1 MRVACPVCHK
11 AYKINEDRLPANK
24 EVSFPCPSC
33 KKGVIRI
40 DRKTQAH
47 TKAVEAQKEVTRETP
62 LPKEQGSQVPKD
74 QVLSRA
80 SKDFAPMSHSVFKA
94 LDIVSNPNANFRE
107 LADIVSTD
115 QALAARVLKLANS
128 AYYGLKGN
136 VSSIQHACSLL
147 GFKPLGE
154 LITIAGTSGLLSS
167 RLRGYGM
174 KAGDLWRHSLAT
186 AFGAKTIANM
196 KMPELADAAFAAGL
210 IHDAGKILLDPY
222 VQEKKELFERFMEK
236 GRRSY
241 LDAETEILGFDH
253 SEITHEMCKRWNI
266 PKDLSLAVRYH
277 HYPSRTKDNTLAY
290 LVHMADFLALTSPIA
305 DSNEAMCIQRDDKAL
320 ALLDLRQED
329 LGAIMYEAIHSAEEI
344 TEHL

>member
-11 AYKINEDRLPANK
+11 SYRINEGRLPANK
-24 EVSFPCPSC
+24 EICFPCPSC

-40 DRKTQAH
+40 NWNTQAYI
-47 TKAVEAQKEVTRETP
+47 EAFEPHKRGTSETP
-62 LPKEQGSQVPKD
+62 LPKEQGTQVPKD
-74 QVLSRA
+74 KILSRA
-80 SKDFAPMSHSVFKA
+80 SKDFAPMSQSVLKA
-94 LDIVSNPNANFRE
+94 LDILSNPNANFKE

-128 AYYGLKGN
+128 AYYGIKGN
-136 VSSIQHACSLL
+136 VSSIHHACSLL

-174 KAGDLWRHSLAT
+174 KTGDLWRHSLAT

-222 VQEKKELFERFMEK
+222 VHEKKELFERFMGK

-266 PKDLSLAVRYH
+266 PEELSLAVRYH
-277 HYPSRTKDNTLAY
+277 HYPSHTKDNALAY

-305 DSNEAMCIQRDDKAL
+305 DSTEARCVQRDDKAL

-329 LGAIMYEAIHSAEEI
+329 LGTIMYEAIHSADEI